1 MDKFINNAVNINRKI
16 EYSAENDKIRT
27 NDKKNSKSN
36 EQEIDKKENKNWNH
50 ECAMDKT
57 DDRKYS
63 FLNKHGSEKS
73 NGSIGK
79 NKKELSNNKLCNMN
93 ELETHQINKN
103 IEKINTTKYDI
114 YNNTVVHKNFSLLR
128 NGLVKFNRKRNI
140 LLSEELK
147 KKINYIYFDKNG
159 NIKQS
164 KIIPL
169 YVLERHNLNDISKYL
184 KSEKSKNN
192 GENNYYYQLFKIL
205 NENKKLFTNSKG
217 KQYTNLNLLS
227 NIKSVESSQAM
238 NIDIENNHYNKNRK
252 QYSGIKEKGNNN
264 SKVINNFNSDLM
276 RTLEKRKSSNYKLKT
291 TSKGGSIEYNKGSY
305 YNDQNSNANIGS
317 KQIMKENQKSTRVFY
332 LINHGETEEK
342 NENEYECSDFIE
354 GKKNINKFHCLL
366 SNNVENN
373 FLVKNNHKFYI
384 NKSYS
389 KKNALYSEESSYYA
403 SSCNYGF
410 FVDDAIDNSIEEEHI
425 ERAIGP

>member
-147 KKINYIYFDKNG
+147 KK
-159 NIKQS
+159 
-164 KIIPL
+164 
-169 YVLERHNLNDISKYL
+169 
-184 KSEKSKNN
+184 
-192 GENNYYYQLFKIL
+192 
-205 NENKKLFTNSKG
+205 
-217 KQYTNLNLLS
+217 
-227 NIKSVESSQAM
+227 
-238 NIDIENNHYNKNRK
+238 
-252 QYSGIKEKGNNN
+252 
-264 SKVINNFNSDLM
+264 
-276 RTLEKRKSSNYKLKT
+276 
-291 TSKGGSIEYNKGSY
+291 
-305 YNDQNSNANIGS
+305 
-317 KQIMKENQKSTRVFY
+317 
-332 LINHGETEEK
+332 
-342 NENEYECSDFIE
+342 
-354 GKKNINKFHCLL
+354 
-366 SNNVENN
+366 
-373 FLVKNNHKFYI
+373 
-384 NKSYS
+384 
-389 KKNALYSEESSYYA
+389 
-403 SSCNYGF
+403 
-410 FVDDAIDNSIEEEHI
+410 
-425 ERAIGP
+425 